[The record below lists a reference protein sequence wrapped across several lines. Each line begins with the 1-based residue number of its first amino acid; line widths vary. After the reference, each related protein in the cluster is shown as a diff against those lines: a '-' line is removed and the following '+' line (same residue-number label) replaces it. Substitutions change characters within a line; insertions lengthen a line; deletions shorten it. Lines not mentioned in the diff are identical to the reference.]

1 MPGLRTETSRSP
13 ARRASGV
20 DKQTTEA
27 TACRRMVRRTGQKT
41 PEYTVSPAG
50 VRAAAKLRHR
60 SQTSPTSTPHARL
73 KQTPAAALR

>member
-20 DKQTTEA
+20 DKQTTEV

-41 PEYTVSPAG
+41 PE
-50 VRAAAKLRHR
+50 
-60 SQTSPTSTPHARL
+60 
-73 KQTPAAALR
+73 